1 MAINIY
7 KEKNLGA
14 DNTKNKNIL
23 LLILGFLL
31 EKSVLKSKKKPVS
44 KGFSYFKKGTLL
56 LFWWYFL
63 LGIFLVRCNHKRN
76 KST

>member
-44 KGFSYFKKGTLL
+44 KGFSHFRKGTFL
-56 LFWWYFL
+56 LF
-63 LGIFLVRCNHKRN
+63 
-76 KST
+76 

>member
-7 KEKNLGA
+7 KEKNLGT

-44 KGFSYFKKGTLL
+44 KDFSHFRKGTFL
-56 LFWWYFL
+56 LF
-63 LGIFLVRCNHKRN
+63 
-76 KST
+76 

>member
-31 EKSVLKSKKKPVS
+31 KKSVLKSKKKPVS
-44 KGFSYFKKGTLL
+44 KVFSYFKKGTLL
-56 LFWWYFL
+56 LFW
-63 LGIFLVRCNHKRN
+63 
-76 KST
+76 